1 MEDHKNL
8 VDASSMYRSFLRHNE
23 NTALN
28 LEGEDSKRADAVQK
42 RYEDKDKDATE
53 KNGAIQNKEGSN
65 LEKAYLAK
73 PGLSEEAPNDMHGVE
88 EVKVAA
94 EINPR
99 NKDYYADSLVAMV
112 KKNGRGTVKVSFHEI
127 TKEICDQ
134 DEEKEITFE
143 DDVPEK
149 VEKHKSQT
157 QKARVFRN
165 VGWKSGSDEETEI
178 GFGNAAVKKE
188 YDNRKEEAE
197 VGEEGA
203 DDEDS
208 DDEEILPEDLL
219 GFAWQITKGMVRFAN
234 KSN

>member
-1 MEDHKNL
+1 M
-8 VDASSMYRSFLRHNE
+8 A
-23 NTALN
+23 
-28 LEGEDSKRADAVQK
+28 
-42 RYEDKDKDATE
+42 
-53 KNGAIQNKEGSN
+53 
-65 LEKAYLAK
+65 
-73 PGLSEEAPNDMHGVE
+73 EE
-88 EVKVAA
+88 
-94 EINPR
+94 
-99 NKDYYADSLVAMV
+99 L
-112 KKNGRGTVKVSFHEI
+112 VKVSFHEI

-219 GFAWQITKGMVRFAN
+219 GFAWQITKGIVGFAN